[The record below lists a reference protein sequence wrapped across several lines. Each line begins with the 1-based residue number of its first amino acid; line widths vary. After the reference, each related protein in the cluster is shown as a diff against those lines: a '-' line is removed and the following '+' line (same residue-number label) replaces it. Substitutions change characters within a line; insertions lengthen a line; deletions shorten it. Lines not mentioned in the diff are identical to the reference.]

1 MSLVLREAT
10 SMSLHPRRAGAG
22 PCCSPHLPAQGLLPQ
37 SLQLPHGPGVTET
50 YLEGQCCQLFNIDYK
65 ALPGQQD
72 CGRIEIVMF

>member
-10 SMSLHPRRAGAG
+10 SMSLHPGRAGAG
-22 PCCSPHLPAQGLLPQ
+22 PRCSLPAQGLLPQ

-50 YLEGQCCQLFNIDYK
+50 YLEGQWCQLFNIDYK